1 MYRFIIL
8 VLISTLVSCKTA
20 QPKIQT
26 TKKPPIAN
34 KTIYKPV
41 SKKQIDEE
49 IVIDAPKA
57 PETEVLEATSKIKV
71 TTEIVKAYIESFK
84 ESAMN
89 NMKKNGIPASI
100 TLAQG
105 ILESGAGTG
114 SLALQA
120 NNHFGI
126 KCHKEWTGPSV
137 KHDDDA
143 AQECFRKYQYPEES
157 FRDHSYFLTSRP
169 RYASLFR
176 LQKNDYKG
184 WARGLKNAGYATD
197 VKYPEKLIGLIER
210 YQLQQYDAEVLG
222 IAYLEKALTPQV
234 TQNTFPTESEYIVE
248 KGDTLYSLSKKF
260 NTTVEEL
267 KAKNNLPDTTLSLGQ
282 SIKVK

>member
-1 MYRFIIL
+1 MNKFI
-8 VLISTLVSCKTA
+8 VLVSIFLMVGCKSA

-26 TKKPPIAN
+26 TKKAQTVN
-34 KTIYKPV
+34 KTVYKPAV
-41 SKKQIDEE
+41 KKQMDDEILID
-49 IVIDAPKA
+49 VPKNS
-57 PETEVLEATSKIKV
+57 ETEILEATSKIKV
-71 TTEIVKAYIESFK
+71 TTEIVKAYIENFK
-84 ESAMN
+84 ESAKN

-114 SLALQA
+114 DLAMQA

-137 KHDDDA
+137 KHDDDS

-169 RYASLFR
+169 RYSSLFK
-176 LQKNDYKG
+176 LPKNDYKA

-197 VKYPEKLIGLIER
+197 VKYPDKLIGLIER
-210 YQLQQYDAEVLG
+210 YQLHQYDAEVLG
-222 IAYLEKALTPQV
+222 LADLEKAMNPIE
-234 TQNTFPTESEYIVE
+234 NDIKIPMEYTIE

-260 NTTVEEL
+260 NITVEEL
-267 KAKNNLPDTTLSLGQ
+267 KIKNKLVDNTLSLGQ
-282 SIKVK
+282 NIIVK

>member
-1 MYRFIIL
+1 MNKFI
-8 VLISTLVSCKTA
+8 VLVSIFLMVGCKSA

-26 TKKPPIAN
+26 TKKAQTVN
-34 KTIYKPV
+34 KTVYKKPAV
-41 SKKQIDEE
+41 KRQMDDE
-49 IVIDAPKA
+49 IVIDVPKNS
-57 PETEVLEATSKIKV
+57 ETEILEATSKIKV
-71 TTEIVKAYIESFK
+71 TTEIVKAYIENFK
-84 ESAMN
+84 ESAKN
-89 NMKKNGIPASI
+89 NMQKNGIPASI

-114 SLALQA
+114 DLAMQA

-137 KHDDDA
+137 KHDDDS

-169 RYASLFR
+169 RYSSLFK
-176 LQKNDYKG
+176 LPKNDYKS

-197 VKYPEKLIGLIER
+197 VKYPDKLIGLIER
-210 YQLQQYDAEVLG
+210 YQLHQYDAEVLG
-222 IAYLEKALTPQV
+222 LADLEKAMNPIENV
-234 TQNTFPTESEYIVE
+234 IKIPMEYTIE

-260 NTTVEEL
+260 NITVEEL
-267 KAKNNLPDTTLSLGQ
+267 KIKNKLVDNTLSLGQ
-282 SIKVK
+282 NIIVK

>member
-1 MYRFIIL
+1 MNKYIFLIL
-8 VLISTLVSCKTA
+8 IFTIVGCKTS

-26 TKKPPIAN
+26 TKKQPISK
-34 KTIYKPV
+34 KTVYKPTT
-41 SKKQIDEE
+41 SRQIDEE
-49 IVIDAPKA
+49 ITIDTPIESK
-57 PETEVLEATSKIKV
+57 TEILEATSKIKV
-71 TTEIVKAYIESFK
+71 TTEIVKAYIENFK
-84 ESAMN
+84 ESAKN
-89 NMKKNGIPASI
+89 NMQKNGIPASI

-114 SLALQA
+114 DLAMQA

-169 RYASLFR
+169 RYASLFK
-176 LQKNDYKG
+176 LPKNDYKA

-197 VKYPEKLIGLIER
+197 VKYPDKLIGLIER
-210 YQLQQYDAEVLG
+210 YELQQYDAEVLG
-222 IAYLEKALTPQV
+222 I
-234 TQNTFPTESEYIVE
+234 ESLKVVMNPNESDDKIIIENQYIVE

-260 NTTVEEL
+260 NTTVESL
-267 KAKNNLPDTTLSLGQ
+267 KIINNLLDNTLSLGQ